1 MSYDS
6 NGINIILYP
15 RSYNKRGDESGHSV
29 FGVTDDG
36 TEICV
41 RLKISEQYKDNDWT
55 PSIAEFS
62 REDFRAKMVCVA
74 RQDNSKSNR
83 EGVLLFS
90 SATPVFSA
98 NKQNTGIQT
107 YIAKWAHVL
116 SEGRHTPEPV
126 FAIARVEINS
136 DSTAVRKIRED
147 IRFIGDDPSKEDEIK
162 QLNEMA
168 LDPKNFLYSAIMY
181 HNEGLVTIP
190 SERSNLVSVVS
201 EMLDVKRAD
210 GIINGFMIRKVDQN
224 GFVIKG
230 SCREFFTFYLRSKE
244 RNQNGLEFLERNG
257 SKLDDHGYLDGDH
270 RLEIMPISKIQ
281 GSKVASNYYGSPE
294 NFKRLIKIS
303 GDEENKR
310 ACRSVVKSNA
320 TSGNSV
326 ILNRVFPL
334 SSLSGNPELL
344 SKEGLFNKCYVGEK
358 IKLANSTPSSEELV
372 ERPTGELVFSETPV
386 FRAEWLFSSVDHH
399 TETNED
405 YRDDDLAGDGDG
417 VACEDSINEYLDDES
432 FNKTEDETISN
443 EALEKIQNVN
453 DEIIFVEHNLP
464 EDKSTLTASNP
475 VVINEIES
483 VLTNEHNN
491 EAEAINNDSSV
502 NDNTAQSE
510 QDVINNKDEDED
522 LFSAECITVNQNQKK
537 SDRRWVFNT
546 SAHDDIKNKESNN
559 DTNECKK
566 SPEVKSIE
574 TQSGQEH
581 QKPEKVRGMAAFIRR
596 K

>member
-1 MSYDS
+1 MSHDS

-74 RQDNSKSNR
+74 RQDNSKKNR

-98 NKQNTGIQT
+98 NKQSPGIQT

-116 SEGRHTPEPV
+116 SEGKHTPEPV
-126 FAIARVEINS
+126 FAISRVEINS
-136 DSTAVRKIRED
+136 DSATVRKIRED
-147 IRFIGDDPSKEDEIK
+147 IRFLGNDPAKEDEIK

-168 LDPKNFLYSAIMY
+168 LDPRNFLYSAIMY
-181 HNEGLVTIP
+181 HNEGLVAIP

-201 EMLDVKRAD
+201 EMLDIKRAE

-244 RNQNGLEFLERNG
+244 RNQNGMEFLERNG
-257 SKLDDHGYLDGDH
+257 GKLDEHGYLDGDH

-303 GDEENKR
+303 GDDENKR

-344 SKEGLFNKCYVGEK
+344 SKDGLFNKCYVGEK
-358 IKLANSTPSSEELV
+358 IKLANSTPSSDELV
-372 ERPTGELVFSETPV
+372 ERPAGELVFSETPV
-386 FRAEWLFSSVDHH
+386 FRAEWLFSTVEHH
-399 TETNED
+399 AETNRESNNNLIED
-405 YRDDDLAGDGDG
+405 NHNSE
-417 VACEDSINEYLDDES
+417 ACEDSINVDVSDEPCHEIDDLTSTDEAQVIDTNEELMLLGPDES
-432 FNKTEDETISN
+432 SDESLSVESKIIS
-443 EALEKIQNVN
+443 LVK
-453 DEIIFVEHNLP
+453 DEIITIKEHN
-464 EDKSTLTASNP
+464 EDTGVKATGD
-475 VVINEIES
+475 
-483 VLTNEHNN
+483 NN
-491 EAEAINNDSSV
+491 HSV
-502 NDNTAQSE
+502 NSETAQDQIE
-510 QDVINNKDEDED
+510 DEED
-522 LFSAECITVNQNQKK
+522 LFSAECIPSTQSQKR
-537 SDRRWVFNT
+537 SDRRWVFNKI
-546 SAHDDIKNKESNN
+546 AHNESNHKELAIN
-559 DTNECKK
+559 TNEQNTLAENDK
-566 SPEVKSIE
+566 STDVTRAEEESPKHERA
-574 TQSGQEH
+574 
-581 QKPEKVRGMAAFIRR
+581 RGMAAFIKR

>member
-1 MSYDS
+1 MSHDS

-74 RQDNSKSNR
+74 RQDNSKKNR

-98 NKQNTGIQT
+98 NKQSPGIQT

-116 SEGRHTPEPV
+116 SEGKHTPEPV
-126 FAIARVEINS
+126 FAISRVEINS
-136 DSTAVRKIRED
+136 ESATVRKIRED
-147 IRFIGDDPSKEDEIK
+147 IRFLGDDPAKEDEIK

-168 LDPKNFLYSAIMY
+168 LDPRNFLYSAIMY

-201 EMLDVKRAD
+201 EMLDIKRAE

-257 SKLDDHGYLDGDH
+257 GRLDEHGYLDGDH

-303 GDEENKR
+303 GDNENKR

-344 SKEGLFNKCYVGEK
+344 SKDGLFNKCYVGEK
-358 IKLANSTPSSEELV
+358 IKLANNTPSSEELV
-372 ERPTGELVFSETPV
+372 ERPAGELVFSEIPV
-386 FRAEWLFSSVDHH
+386 FRAEWLFSIIEHH
-399 TETNED
+399 IETNKESNNN
-405 YRDDDLAGDGDG
+405 LIECEHHSQT
-417 VACEDSINEYLDDES
+417 CEDSIKVDLDDE
-432 FNKTEDETISN
+432 FCHEVEDLSRHN
-443 EALEKIQNVN
+443 EDQIIEINEECIPLELDESSDKSLSIES
-453 DEIIFVEHNLP
+453 EIISPVE
-464 EDKSTLTASNP
+464 D
-475 VVINEIES
+475 NEIPIKERKEETE
-483 VLTNEHNN
+483 VKTI
-491 EAEAINNDSSV
+491 AYNDSAVSSE
-502 NDNTAQSE
+502 SE
-510 QDVINNKDEDED
+510 QDKIENDEEED
-522 LFSAECITVNQNQKK
+522 LFSAECILVTKSQKK
-537 SDRRWVFNT
+537 SDRRWAFNKL
-546 SAHDDIKNKESNN
+546 AHNESTHKEPVIN
-559 DTNECKK
+559 TNEQSTSTEKDK
-566 SPEVKSIE
+566 ATVVK
-574 TQSGQEH
+574 QSEEENPKH
-581 QKPEKVRGMAAFIRR
+581 ERARGMAAFIRR